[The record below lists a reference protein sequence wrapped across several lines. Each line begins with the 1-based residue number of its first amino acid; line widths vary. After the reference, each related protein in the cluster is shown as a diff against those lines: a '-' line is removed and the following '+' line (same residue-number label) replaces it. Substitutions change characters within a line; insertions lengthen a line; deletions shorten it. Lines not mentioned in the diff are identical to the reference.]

1 MTTLC
6 SHEDLIAT
14 QDALKNVEKSYP
26 ALFEQLFHIVN
37 LTRSLQLRYQFMGC
51 LLMDE
56 DPGKNKP
63 SYLHH
68 SVLELYKNEIQKLKD
83 NPDFPVIQKMFKSF
97 KKVGYAKMCLLLL
110 GTEPETLTG
119 LTVIK

>member
-14 QDALKNVEKSYP
+14 QDALKHVEKSYP
-26 ALFEQLFHIVN
+26 ALFEQLLHIVN

-68 SVLELYKNEIQKLKD
+68 SVLELYKREIQKLKD
-83 NPDFPVIQKMFKSF
+83 NPDFPVIKKTFKSF
-97 KKVGYAKMCLLLL
+97 KKVGYAKISLLLQ
-110 GTEPETLTG
+110 GAKPETLTG
-119 LTVIK
+119 LSVIK